1 MFNISYNLGG
11 EKLETAKCRPNAT
24 VPLMHWMLYVSVAT
38 VSFDV
43 FLSINL
49 GFNFRISQLFLM
61 PVILYVAVTRLTSK
75 RTVVPV
81 GFYFL
86 LVWSTFILLFV
97 PNTSL
102 PVRSAGYVFWLLF
115 NIATIFI
122 FVQLFRTAQRINQ
135 LIRYYIYS
143 FCFVATFGLVQ
154 FILPLLGL
162 GAPLVQQWWIPGVL
176 ARINGFSY
184 EPSYFATY
192 LIMGWVMVASLHK
205 DKATIIAKR
214 SLFSIYLLLT
224 VAMIL
229 SSSRMGWL
237 IMILWYLHY
246 PVEFLFKLFCGGIDM
261 RLFGKNLLI
270 VVVCVICYIL
280 ASVIGIDAIKFLI
293 EGLGIL
299 GGSSHSSSTRINELL
314 DTLAVFAESPFIGY
328 SLGGVSSAIGE
339 LRGVHITDL
348 EIAKDHEGMNVF
360 AEVLAAS
367 GIIGGLVFAA
377 YVALLFYLPIKFVR
391 KSADSVFR
399 PLVKALVISFGFELL
414 MLQFNQNILR
424 PYLWMHIAV
433 LCCTYAVAQSY
444 HKSQVPA

>member
-1 MFNISYNLGG
+1 
-11 EKLETAKCRPNAT
+11 
-24 VPLMHWMLYVSVAT
+24 MHWMLYVSVAT
-38 VSFDV
+38 VSFDI
-43 FLSINL
+43 FLVVNI
-49 GFNFRISQLFLM
+49 GFNFRISQLVLI
-61 PVILYVAVTRLTSK
+61 PVMLYVALTRLTSK
-75 RTVVPV
+75 HTVVPV
-81 GFYFL
+81 GFCYL

-143 FCFVATFGLVQ
+143 FSFVATFGLAQ
-154 FILPLLGL
+154 FILPLFGL
-162 GAPLVQQWWIPGVL
+162 EAPLVEQWWIPGML

-192 LIMGWVMVASLHK
+192 LTIGWVMVASLHK

-214 SLFSIYLLLT
+214 SLFNIYLLLT

-237 IMILWYLHY
+237 VMILWYLQF
-246 PVEFLFKLFCGGIDM
+246 PVQFLFKLFCSGIDR
-261 RLFGKNLLI
+261 RLLGKTLLLI
-270 VVVCVICYIL
+270 VICVICYIFV
-280 ASVIGIDAIKFLI
+280 SVVGIDAIKFLI

-314 DTLAVFAESPFIGY
+314 DTLTVFAESPFIGY
-328 SLGGVSSAIGE
+328 SLGGVSSAIGA

-348 EIAKDHEGMNVF
+348 ETAKGHEGMNVF

-399 PLVKALVISFGFELL
+399 PLVKALVISLGFELL
-414 MLQFNQNILR
+414 ILQFNQNILR